1 MTQEDI
7 KSLSS
12 TSSVDANV
20 SSSAA
25 SEASSQQQE
34 TTSGNYFEAFNLNIK
49 TKQEVEAEF
58 TEELGFDPYDI
69 DQMAEHSDAQPVFKE
84 NITNLMELQ
93 QAMSVML
100 IERFQK
106 NMEAF
111 KKYIPNI
118 YEQFHE
124 YKPQE
129 TLEFMCT
136 SNGIPNLF
144 FPERNEFF
152 YKTYDPEALCKKQVD
167 TVLEHCPFRQLK
179 YSIDKEYLGQI
190 HHRYLN
196 EIVKYQNE
204 KVPPVANPLLA
215 NSCPIAILMGIGLG
229 YHVGYLYER
238 IEVGNLVLIEPNT
251 DLFFASLHTFDWAN
265 LLEFVNENHR
275 GIFFMVGQTRDYVF
289 EDLNAYYGR
298 HGRMLAGFMWSM
310 VHYRSK
316 EINDISDRLIEDY
329 ERSYA
334 TLGFF
339 DDHLFAVSHG
349 IHHIMD
355 KVHFMKRG
363 ALKDEYINTPICIVA
378 NGPSLS
384 HDLPFLRKVQD
395 KVFIFAC
402 GTALETLYNAGI
414 RPHFY
419 GCTER
424 LKVVSEHLS
433 IIPDQDFVSER
444 VLVAGDVVHPD
455 VTKMFKHTAIF
466 GKADENFFWLAAA
479 KLYDQFRHVAPVSLM
494 NPLVGN
500 LGVSAITQ
508 MGFKNVYLFG
518 VDNGTKRKD
527 LMTHPDENLFYNDI
541 SIKKREKQEEEE
553 AKKTGKPWRIVYL
566 TEAGGSY
573 ALLGETLRVA
583 RELIVEASA
592 MRRTPCPLSKLAVAV
607 KCGTSD
613 ATSGIAGNPC
623 VGAAFDRIVK
633 AGGTAFWSETTE
645 IIGAEDIVAA
655 RAASPEVSAKILAAA
670 ARWEEKAR
678 STGEDIREINPIPAN
693 IAAGIST
700 LEEKSLGAIAKSGS
714 CPIEDVLD
722 YGEQPKGHGLYF
734 IDSWM
739 SSLSLPLCFAASG
752 AALVLYQMGGG
763 AMPNHPM
770 MPAINPTVVSPFL
783 YVTGNAL
790 AYSRSPDNF
799 DFDSSAIMTK
809 AAPIDD
815 EGERLLDHLIDIASG
830 TFTKMETLDY
840 AEQLE
845 VFMEGPV
852 L

>member
-1 MTQEDI
+1 MTQKTFLGYERPNGYAGARNYVLI
-7 KSLSS
+7 MPINRSLNFIAS
-12 TSSVDANV
+12 NV
-20 SSSAA
+20 AKMTRGTRHFEIPAETGRPAKDRETIARTMAGLMNNPNVGCILLMAVKPSSSSAYR
-25 SEASSQQQE
+25 
-34 TTSGNYFEAFNLNIK
+34 N
-49 TKQEVEAEF
+49 
-58 TEELGFDPYDI
+58 
-69 DQMAEHSDAQPVFKE
+69 MSDV
-84 NITNLMELQ
+84 
-93 QAMSVML
+93 
-100 IERFQK
+100 RF
-106 NMEAF
+106 
-111 KKYIPNI
+111 I
-118 YEQFHE
+118 
-124 YKPQE
+124 
-129 TLEFMCT
+129 
-136 SNGIPNLF
+136 
-144 FPERNEFF
+144 
-152 YKTYDPEALCKKQVD
+152 
-167 TVLEHCPFRQLK
+167 
-179 YSIDKEYLGQI
+179 
-190 HHRYLN
+190 
-196 EIVKYQNE
+196 
-204 KVPPVANPLLA
+204 
-215 NSCPIAILMGIGLG
+215 
-229 YHVGYLYER
+229 
-238 IEVGNLVLIEPNT
+238 
-251 DLFFASLHTFDWAN
+251 
-265 LLEFVNENHR
+265 
-275 GIFFMVGQTRDYVF
+275 
-289 EDLNAYYGR
+289 
-298 HGRMLAGFMWSM
+298 
-310 VHYRSK
+310 
-316 EINDISDRLIEDY
+316 
-329 ERSYA
+329 
-334 TLGFF
+334 
-339 DDHLFAVSHG
+339 
-349 IHHIMD
+349 
-355 KVHFMKRG
+355 
-363 ALKDEYINTPICIVA
+363 
-378 NGPSLS
+378 
-384 HDLPFLRKVQD
+384 
-395 KVFIFAC
+395 
-402 GTALETLYNAGI
+402 
-414 RPHFY
+414 
-419 GCTER
+419 
-424 LKVVSEHLS
+424 
-433 IIPDQDFVSER
+433 
-444 VLVAGDVVHPD
+444 
-455 VTKMFKHTAIF
+455 
-466 GKADENFFWLAAA
+466 
-479 KLYDQFRHVAPVSLM
+479 
-494 NPLVGN
+494 
-500 LGVSAITQ
+500 
-508 MGFKNVYLFG
+508 
-518 VDNGTKRKD
+518 
-527 LMTHPDENLFYNDI
+527 
-541 SIKKREKQEEEE
+541 EE

-655 RAASPEVSAKILAAA
+655 RAASPEVSTKILAAA

>member
-1 MTQEDI
+1 MTEKTFLGYERPNGYAGARNYVLI
-7 KSLSS
+7 MPINRSLNFIAS
-12 TSSVDANV
+12 NV
-20 SSSAA
+20 AKMTRGTRHFEIPAETGRPAKDRETIARTMAGLMNNPNVGCILLMAVKPSSSSAYR
-25 SEASSQQQE
+25 
-34 TTSGNYFEAFNLNIK
+34 N
-49 TKQEVEAEF
+49 
-58 TEELGFDPYDI
+58 
-69 DQMAEHSDAQPVFKE
+69 MSDV
-84 NITNLMELQ
+84 
-93 QAMSVML
+93 
-100 IERFQK
+100 RF
-106 NMEAF
+106 
-111 KKYIPNI
+111 I
-118 YEQFHE
+118 
-124 YKPQE
+124 
-129 TLEFMCT
+129 
-136 SNGIPNLF
+136 
-144 FPERNEFF
+144 
-152 YKTYDPEALCKKQVD
+152 
-167 TVLEHCPFRQLK
+167 
-179 YSIDKEYLGQI
+179 
-190 HHRYLN
+190 
-196 EIVKYQNE
+196 
-204 KVPPVANPLLA
+204 
-215 NSCPIAILMGIGLG
+215 
-229 YHVGYLYER
+229 
-238 IEVGNLVLIEPNT
+238 
-251 DLFFASLHTFDWAN
+251 
-265 LLEFVNENHR
+265 
-275 GIFFMVGQTRDYVF
+275 
-289 EDLNAYYGR
+289 
-298 HGRMLAGFMWSM
+298 
-310 VHYRSK
+310 
-316 EINDISDRLIEDY
+316 
-329 ERSYA
+329 
-334 TLGFF
+334 
-339 DDHLFAVSHG
+339 
-349 IHHIMD
+349 
-355 KVHFMKRG
+355 
-363 ALKDEYINTPICIVA
+363 
-378 NGPSLS
+378 
-384 HDLPFLRKVQD
+384 
-395 KVFIFAC
+395 
-402 GTALETLYNAGI
+402 
-414 RPHFY
+414 
-419 GCTER
+419 
-424 LKVVSEHLS
+424 
-433 IIPDQDFVSER
+433 
-444 VLVAGDVVHPD
+444 
-455 VTKMFKHTAIF
+455 
-466 GKADENFFWLAAA
+466 
-479 KLYDQFRHVAPVSLM
+479 
-494 NPLVGN
+494 
-500 LGVSAITQ
+500 
-508 MGFKNVYLFG
+508 
-518 VDNGTKRKD
+518 
-527 LMTHPDENLFYNDI
+527 
-541 SIKKREKQEEEE
+541 EE

-739 SSLSLPLCFAASG
+739 SSLSLPRCFAASG

-830 TFTKMETLDY
+830 TCTKMETLDY

>member
-1 MTQEDI
+1 MTEKTFLGYERPNGYAGARNYVLI
-7 KSLSS
+7 MPINRSLNFIAS
-12 TSSVDANV
+12 NV
-20 SSSAA
+20 AKMTRGTRHFEIPAETGRPAKDRETIARTMAGLMNNPNVGCILLMAVKPSSSSAYR
-25 SEASSQQQE
+25 
-34 TTSGNYFEAFNLNIK
+34 N
-49 TKQEVEAEF
+49 
-58 TEELGFDPYDI
+58 
-69 DQMAEHSDAQPVFKE
+69 MSDV
-84 NITNLMELQ
+84 
-93 QAMSVML
+93 
-100 IERFQK
+100 RF
-106 NMEAF
+106 
-111 KKYIPNI
+111 I
-118 YEQFHE
+118 
-124 YKPQE
+124 
-129 TLEFMCT
+129 
-136 SNGIPNLF
+136 
-144 FPERNEFF
+144 
-152 YKTYDPEALCKKQVD
+152 
-167 TVLEHCPFRQLK
+167 
-179 YSIDKEYLGQI
+179 
-190 HHRYLN
+190 
-196 EIVKYQNE
+196 
-204 KVPPVANPLLA
+204 
-215 NSCPIAILMGIGLG
+215 
-229 YHVGYLYER
+229 
-238 IEVGNLVLIEPNT
+238 
-251 DLFFASLHTFDWAN
+251 
-265 LLEFVNENHR
+265 
-275 GIFFMVGQTRDYVF
+275 
-289 EDLNAYYGR
+289 
-298 HGRMLAGFMWSM
+298 
-310 VHYRSK
+310 
-316 EINDISDRLIEDY
+316 
-329 ERSYA
+329 
-334 TLGFF
+334 
-339 DDHLFAVSHG
+339 
-349 IHHIMD
+349 
-355 KVHFMKRG
+355 
-363 ALKDEYINTPICIVA
+363 
-378 NGPSLS
+378 
-384 HDLPFLRKVQD
+384 
-395 KVFIFAC
+395 
-402 GTALETLYNAGI
+402 
-414 RPHFY
+414 
-419 GCTER
+419 
-424 LKVVSEHLS
+424 
-433 IIPDQDFVSER
+433 
-444 VLVAGDVVHPD
+444 
-455 VTKMFKHTAIF
+455 
-466 GKADENFFWLAAA
+466 
-479 KLYDQFRHVAPVSLM
+479 
-494 NPLVGN
+494 
-500 LGVSAITQ
+500 
-508 MGFKNVYLFG
+508 
-518 VDNGTKRKD
+518 
-527 LMTHPDENLFYNDI
+527 
-541 SIKKREKQEEEE
+541 EE

-645 IIGAEDIVAA
+645 IIGAENIVAA

>member
-1 MTQEDI
+1 MTEKTFLGYERPNGYAGARNYVLI
-7 KSLSS
+7 MPINRSLNFIAS
-12 TSSVDANV
+12 NV
-20 SSSAA
+20 AKMTRGTRHFEIPAETGRPAKDRETIARTMAGLMNNPNVGCILLMAVKPSSSSAYR
-25 SEASSQQQE
+25 
-34 TTSGNYFEAFNLNIK
+34 N
-49 TKQEVEAEF
+49 
-58 TEELGFDPYDI
+58 
-69 DQMAEHSDAQPVFKE
+69 MSDV
-84 NITNLMELQ
+84 
-93 QAMSVML
+93 
-100 IERFQK
+100 RF
-106 NMEAF
+106 
-111 KKYIPNI
+111 I
-118 YEQFHE
+118 
-124 YKPQE
+124 
-129 TLEFMCT
+129 
-136 SNGIPNLF
+136 
-144 FPERNEFF
+144 
-152 YKTYDPEALCKKQVD
+152 
-167 TVLEHCPFRQLK
+167 
-179 YSIDKEYLGQI
+179 
-190 HHRYLN
+190 
-196 EIVKYQNE
+196 
-204 KVPPVANPLLA
+204 
-215 NSCPIAILMGIGLG
+215 
-229 YHVGYLYER
+229 
-238 IEVGNLVLIEPNT
+238 
-251 DLFFASLHTFDWAN
+251 
-265 LLEFVNENHR
+265 
-275 GIFFMVGQTRDYVF
+275 
-289 EDLNAYYGR
+289 
-298 HGRMLAGFMWSM
+298 
-310 VHYRSK
+310 
-316 EINDISDRLIEDY
+316 
-329 ERSYA
+329 
-334 TLGFF
+334 
-339 DDHLFAVSHG
+339 
-349 IHHIMD
+349 
-355 KVHFMKRG
+355 
-363 ALKDEYINTPICIVA
+363 
-378 NGPSLS
+378 
-384 HDLPFLRKVQD
+384 
-395 KVFIFAC
+395 
-402 GTALETLYNAGI
+402 
-414 RPHFY
+414 
-419 GCTER
+419 
-424 LKVVSEHLS
+424 
-433 IIPDQDFVSER
+433 
-444 VLVAGDVVHPD
+444 
-455 VTKMFKHTAIF
+455 
-466 GKADENFFWLAAA
+466 
-479 KLYDQFRHVAPVSLM
+479 
-494 NPLVGN
+494 
-500 LGVSAITQ
+500 
-508 MGFKNVYLFG
+508 
-518 VDNGTKRKD
+518 
-527 LMTHPDENLFYNDI
+527 
-541 SIKKREKQEEEE
+541 EE

-752 AALVLYQMGGG
+752 AAFVLYQMGGG

>member
-1 MTQEDI
+1 MTEKTFLGYERPNGYAGARNYVLI
-7 KSLSS
+7 MPINRSLNFIAS
-12 TSSVDANV
+12 NV
-20 SSSAA
+20 AKMTRGTRHFEIPAETGRPAKDRETIARTMAGLMNNPNVGCILLMAVKPSSSSAYR
-25 SEASSQQQE
+25 
-34 TTSGNYFEAFNLNIK
+34 N
-49 TKQEVEAEF
+49 
-58 TEELGFDPYDI
+58 
-69 DQMAEHSDAQPVFKE
+69 MSDV
-84 NITNLMELQ
+84 
-93 QAMSVML
+93 
-100 IERFQK
+100 RF
-106 NMEAF
+106 
-111 KKYIPNI
+111 I
-118 YEQFHE
+118 
-124 YKPQE
+124 
-129 TLEFMCT
+129 
-136 SNGIPNLF
+136 
-144 FPERNEFF
+144 
-152 YKTYDPEALCKKQVD
+152 
-167 TVLEHCPFRQLK
+167 
-179 YSIDKEYLGQI
+179 
-190 HHRYLN
+190 
-196 EIVKYQNE
+196 
-204 KVPPVANPLLA
+204 
-215 NSCPIAILMGIGLG
+215 
-229 YHVGYLYER
+229 
-238 IEVGNLVLIEPNT
+238 
-251 DLFFASLHTFDWAN
+251 
-265 LLEFVNENHR
+265 
-275 GIFFMVGQTRDYVF
+275 
-289 EDLNAYYGR
+289 
-298 HGRMLAGFMWSM
+298 
-310 VHYRSK
+310 
-316 EINDISDRLIEDY
+316 
-329 ERSYA
+329 
-334 TLGFF
+334 
-339 DDHLFAVSHG
+339 
-349 IHHIMD
+349 
-355 KVHFMKRG
+355 
-363 ALKDEYINTPICIVA
+363 
-378 NGPSLS
+378 
-384 HDLPFLRKVQD
+384 
-395 KVFIFAC
+395 
-402 GTALETLYNAGI
+402 
-414 RPHFY
+414 
-419 GCTER
+419 
-424 LKVVSEHLS
+424 
-433 IIPDQDFVSER
+433 
-444 VLVAGDVVHPD
+444 
-455 VTKMFKHTAIF
+455 
-466 GKADENFFWLAAA
+466 
-479 KLYDQFRHVAPVSLM
+479 
-494 NPLVGN
+494 
-500 LGVSAITQ
+500 
-508 MGFKNVYLFG
+508 
-518 VDNGTKRKD
+518 
-527 LMTHPDENLFYNDI
+527 
-541 SIKKREKQEEEE
+541 EE

-799 DFDSSAIMTK
+799 DFNSSAIMTK

>member
-1 MTQEDI
+1 MTEKTFLGYERPNGYAGARNYVLI
-7 KSLSS
+7 MPINRSLNFIAS
-12 TSSVDANV
+12 NV
-20 SSSAA
+20 AKMTRGTRHFEIPAETGRPAKDRETIARTMAGLMNNPNVGCILLMAVKPSSSSAYR
-25 SEASSQQQE
+25 
-34 TTSGNYFEAFNLNIK
+34 N
-49 TKQEVEAEF
+49 
-58 TEELGFDPYDI
+58 
-69 DQMAEHSDAQPVFKE
+69 MSDV
-84 NITNLMELQ
+84 
-93 QAMSVML
+93 
-100 IERFQK
+100 RF
-106 NMEAF
+106 
-111 KKYIPNI
+111 I
-118 YEQFHE
+118 
-124 YKPQE
+124 
-129 TLEFMCT
+129 
-136 SNGIPNLF
+136 
-144 FPERNEFF
+144 
-152 YKTYDPEALCKKQVD
+152 
-167 TVLEHCPFRQLK
+167 
-179 YSIDKEYLGQI
+179 
-190 HHRYLN
+190 
-196 EIVKYQNE
+196 
-204 KVPPVANPLLA
+204 
-215 NSCPIAILMGIGLG
+215 
-229 YHVGYLYER
+229 
-238 IEVGNLVLIEPNT
+238 
-251 DLFFASLHTFDWAN
+251 
-265 LLEFVNENHR
+265 
-275 GIFFMVGQTRDYVF
+275 
-289 EDLNAYYGR
+289 
-298 HGRMLAGFMWSM
+298 
-310 VHYRSK
+310 
-316 EINDISDRLIEDY
+316 
-329 ERSYA
+329 
-334 TLGFF
+334 
-339 DDHLFAVSHG
+339 
-349 IHHIMD
+349 
-355 KVHFMKRG
+355 
-363 ALKDEYINTPICIVA
+363 
-378 NGPSLS
+378 
-384 HDLPFLRKVQD
+384 
-395 KVFIFAC
+395 
-402 GTALETLYNAGI
+402 
-414 RPHFY
+414 
-419 GCTER
+419 
-424 LKVVSEHLS
+424 
-433 IIPDQDFVSER
+433 
-444 VLVAGDVVHPD
+444 
-455 VTKMFKHTAIF
+455 
-466 GKADENFFWLAAA
+466 
-479 KLYDQFRHVAPVSLM
+479 
-494 NPLVGN
+494 
-500 LGVSAITQ
+500 
-508 MGFKNVYLFG
+508 
-518 VDNGTKRKD
+518 
-527 LMTHPDENLFYNDI
+527 
-541 SIKKREKQEEEE
+541 EE

-670 ARWEEKAR
+670 ARREEKAR

>member
-1 MTQEDI
+1 MTE
-7 KSLSS
+7 KSFLGYERPNGYAGARNYVLIMPINRSLNFIAS
-12 TSSVDANV
+12 NV
-20 SSSAA
+20 AKMTRGTRHFEIPAETGRPAKDRETIARTMAGLMNNPNVGCILLMAVKPSSSSAYR
-25 SEASSQQQE
+25 
-34 TTSGNYFEAFNLNIK
+34 N
-49 TKQEVEAEF
+49 
-58 TEELGFDPYDI
+58 
-69 DQMAEHSDAQPVFKE
+69 MSDV
-84 NITNLMELQ
+84 
-93 QAMSVML
+93 
-100 IERFQK
+100 RF
-106 NMEAF
+106 
-111 KKYIPNI
+111 I
-118 YEQFHE
+118 
-124 YKPQE
+124 
-129 TLEFMCT
+129 
-136 SNGIPNLF
+136 
-144 FPERNEFF
+144 
-152 YKTYDPEALCKKQVD
+152 
-167 TVLEHCPFRQLK
+167 
-179 YSIDKEYLGQI
+179 
-190 HHRYLN
+190 
-196 EIVKYQNE
+196 
-204 KVPPVANPLLA
+204 
-215 NSCPIAILMGIGLG
+215 
-229 YHVGYLYER
+229 
-238 IEVGNLVLIEPNT
+238 
-251 DLFFASLHTFDWAN
+251 
-265 LLEFVNENHR
+265 
-275 GIFFMVGQTRDYVF
+275 
-289 EDLNAYYGR
+289 
-298 HGRMLAGFMWSM
+298 
-310 VHYRSK
+310 
-316 EINDISDRLIEDY
+316 
-329 ERSYA
+329 
-334 TLGFF
+334 
-339 DDHLFAVSHG
+339 
-349 IHHIMD
+349 
-355 KVHFMKRG
+355 
-363 ALKDEYINTPICIVA
+363 
-378 NGPSLS
+378 
-384 HDLPFLRKVQD
+384 
-395 KVFIFAC
+395 
-402 GTALETLYNAGI
+402 
-414 RPHFY
+414 
-419 GCTER
+419 
-424 LKVVSEHLS
+424 
-433 IIPDQDFVSER
+433 
-444 VLVAGDVVHPD
+444 
-455 VTKMFKHTAIF
+455 
-466 GKADENFFWLAAA
+466 
-479 KLYDQFRHVAPVSLM
+479 
-494 NPLVGN
+494 
-500 LGVSAITQ
+500 
-508 MGFKNVYLFG
+508 
-518 VDNGTKRKD
+518 
-527 LMTHPDENLFYNDI
+527 
-541 SIKKREKQEEEE
+541 EE

>member
-1 MTQEDI
+1 MTEKTFLGYERPNGYAGARNYVLI
-7 KSLSS
+7 MPINRSLNFIAS
-12 TSSVDANV
+12 NV
-20 SSSAA
+20 AKMTRGTRHFEIPAETGRPAKDRETIARTMAGLMNNPNVGCILLMAVKPSSSSAYR
-25 SEASSQQQE
+25 
-34 TTSGNYFEAFNLNIK
+34 N
-49 TKQEVEAEF
+49 
-58 TEELGFDPYDI
+58 
-69 DQMAEHSDAQPVFKE
+69 MSDV
-84 NITNLMELQ
+84 
-93 QAMSVML
+93 
-100 IERFQK
+100 RF
-106 NMEAF
+106 
-111 KKYIPNI
+111 I
-118 YEQFHE
+118 
-124 YKPQE
+124 
-129 TLEFMCT
+129 
-136 SNGIPNLF
+136 
-144 FPERNEFF
+144 
-152 YKTYDPEALCKKQVD
+152 
-167 TVLEHCPFRQLK
+167 
-179 YSIDKEYLGQI
+179 
-190 HHRYLN
+190 
-196 EIVKYQNE
+196 
-204 KVPPVANPLLA
+204 
-215 NSCPIAILMGIGLG
+215 
-229 YHVGYLYER
+229 
-238 IEVGNLVLIEPNT
+238 
-251 DLFFASLHTFDWAN
+251 
-265 LLEFVNENHR
+265 
-275 GIFFMVGQTRDYVF
+275 
-289 EDLNAYYGR
+289 
-298 HGRMLAGFMWSM
+298 
-310 VHYRSK
+310 
-316 EINDISDRLIEDY
+316 
-329 ERSYA
+329 
-334 TLGFF
+334 
-339 DDHLFAVSHG
+339 
-349 IHHIMD
+349 
-355 KVHFMKRG
+355 
-363 ALKDEYINTPICIVA
+363 
-378 NGPSLS
+378 
-384 HDLPFLRKVQD
+384 
-395 KVFIFAC
+395 
-402 GTALETLYNAGI
+402 
-414 RPHFY
+414 
-419 GCTER
+419 
-424 LKVVSEHLS
+424 
-433 IIPDQDFVSER
+433 
-444 VLVAGDVVHPD
+444 
-455 VTKMFKHTAIF
+455 
-466 GKADENFFWLAAA
+466 
-479 KLYDQFRHVAPVSLM
+479 
-494 NPLVGN
+494 
-500 LGVSAITQ
+500 
-508 MGFKNVYLFG
+508 
-518 VDNGTKRKD
+518 
-527 LMTHPDENLFYNDI
+527 
-541 SIKKREKQEEEE
+541 EE

-566 TEAGGSY
+566 TETGGSY